1 MPSILSKGENPY
13 DFFTVRFPAIEKYGE
28 MQRRAVWL
36 ETDIDYTDDR
46 RDFLE
51 LDSKIQHMVKQTVAF
66 FFSSDGIVFAN
77 IGSNFKEEI
86 RTAEAQAAYTAIE
99 FIEVIHSKSYGLQL
113 DSIVENPE
121 EKHEVMMSIY
131 TNPAIKALAD
141 WALKYTNRDEFT
153 LLERL
158 TAFLCVE
165 GIFFSA
171 PFAFIFWLRKHRP
184 GKLRGVVNGNNLIS
198 RDENL
203 HSEFAVLLIVLLLAE
218 GYTSDRLE
226 EIFRSAVQVSLA
238 FVRATLPH
246 DFTEMNAELMCTHVK
261 FVANR
266 WAKMIGL
273 NLLFPEIVKTPFD
286 FMESLSLDVKVNFF
300 ENKANEY
307 QQSPPMDGVDFAPDV
322 TNLQF

>member
-1 MPSILSKGENPY
+1 MPSILSKSENPY
-13 DFFTVRFPAIEKYGE
+13 DFFSVRFPSIERYGE
-28 MQRRAVWL
+28 AQRRSVWL
-36 ETDIDYTDDR
+36 ETDIDYKDDR
-46 RDFLE
+46 KDFRE
-51 LDSKIQHMVKQTVAF
+51 LDPKVQHMIKQTVAF

-77 IGSNFKEEI
+77 IGSNFEEEI
-86 RTAEAQAAYTAIE
+86 QTAEAQAAYTAIK

-113 DSIVENPE
+113 DAIVESPE
-121 EKHEVMMSIY
+121 EKREVMMSIY

-141 WALKYTNRDEFT
+141 WALEYTNRAKYS

-171 PFAFIFWLRKHRP
+171 PFAFIFWLRRYRP
-184 GKLRGVVNGNNLIS
+184 GKLKGVVNGNNIIS

-203 HSEFAVLLIVLLLAE
+203 HSEFAVLLILLLFKE
-218 GYTSDRLE
+218 GFTSDRLE
-226 EIFRSAVQVSLA
+226 EIFRSAVEVVLA
-238 FVRATLPH
+238 FVRATLPL
-246 DFTEMNAELMCTHVK
+246 DFTDMNAELMCTHVK

-273 NLLFPEIVKTPFD
+273 GLLFPDAVKTPFD

-300 ENKANEY
+300 EDKANEY
-307 QQSPPMDGVDFAPDV
+307 QKAPPMDAIVFKPDV
-322 TNLQF
+322 VNLKF